1 MLYSYII
8 QNPMFLRFQL
18 SNSRAA
24 ATLLRSV
31 GDVEIP
37 GADQDLTVSPES
49 PPSKY

>member
-1 MLYSYII
+1 
-8 QNPMFLRFQL
+8 MFLRFQL

-37 GADQDLTVSPES
+37 GADQDLGLPWVSTIEVLIEGYA
-49 PPSKY
+49 KGL

>member
-1 MLYSYII
+1 MLYSY
-8 QNPMFLRFQL
+8 NHTEPNVFRFQL

-37 GADQDLTVSPES
+37 GANQDLGLP
-49 PPSKY
+49 